1 MDTHDDVDTRDDDRC
16 LICLEEEW
24 GIPKTSCCHKRIH
37 AKCIVRCLDDGTRCP
52 HCRQHVLDLVLAKVH
67 TTFRDFY
74 RKMFTIYLNDGG
86 HIQPG
91 GKHQLY
97 FLEGHN

>member
-24 GIPKTSCCHKRIH
+24 GIPRTTCCKKRIH
-37 AKCIVRCLDDGTRCP
+37 AECIVKCLDNGTRCP

-67 TTFRDFY
+67 WKFRDFY
-74 RKMFTIYLNDGG
+74 RKMFTIHINDGG